1 MLRGRGAGG
10 WQGDAV
16 AGWGANDSG
25 SVVRPGVWP
34 RRGLTLVAPSSP
46 HPQLRPVCP
55 VCRLHLPRSPNGQNA
70 KDVPTTESS
79 PHAGAPPGEHLHHE
93 LSVSYLVPPVRGD
106 SRVFRVVVLS
116 FLMSWRMWP
125 VRWRAARPAR
135 SSTRL
140 MSRSG
145 SGSPGG
151 CRPVCDSFACLKAQM
166 KWFAVGDHRGKA
178 VPECPLAAGRC
189 ARGTPKW
196 RREPPADALSKQG
209 RAGGVPVK
217 APPPVDR
224 RVVVGGH
231 GSGYPHRSSGKGCE
245 RPSRPRGHVEKASP
259 SDCGPPSNA

>member
-1 MLRGRGAGG
+1 M
-10 WQGDAV
+10 
-16 AGWGANDSG
+16 AGWGATDSG

-55 VCRLHLPRSPNGQNA
+55 VCRLHLPRSPNGQNT

-79 PHAGAPPGEHLHHE
+79 PHAGAPPGEHIHHE

>member
-1 MLRGRGAGG
+1 M
-10 WQGDAV
+10 
-16 AGWGANDSG
+16 
-25 SVVRPGVWP
+25 
-34 RRGLTLVAPSSP
+34 RRGLLMPGCEPPRLRRRRRRSARRVAAAGADAGGSLIPPSPTPSSLP
-46 HPQLRPVCP
+46 SLPPSS
-55 VCRLHLPRSPNGQNA
+55 PRSPNGQNT

-245 RPSRPRGHVEKASP
+245 RPTRPRGHVEKASP
-259 SDCGPPSNA
+259 SDCGPPSHA